1 MLVHDIIIKQAIEYV
16 TLQWIGVI
24 IMGLYFNP
32 DNTGFRG
39 DISGEI
45 YVDKSCLIEHT
56 NKVLGTPA
64 RCIALSHARRFGKSQ
79 AAGMLK
85 AYYSKGCDSREIFE
99 QFEIAKTDN
108 WDKYLNKFN
117 VIHLDMSTFAGN
129 YKENLIEKI
138 IKELCEEIAEEYP
151 NIDYTKKF
159 ASVLGQV
166 HKVSKAQL
174 VIIIDEWDCVIRNQS
189 DRQDL
194 VHRYMQFL
202 HDLFKSEEAKSFLA
216 LGYITGILPIKKIH
230 DESALNNFRE
240 FTMINSKNL
249 TKFYGFT
256 EEEVKKLCEK
266 FNMNFD
272 SVHKWYNGYRINGMH
287 MYNPNSVYQ
296 CMLDGSLESYWKNT
310 SSYSTINDFITLNFD
325 GLKDDVLKM
334 MIGEGVPVKVNSFQ
348 NDLTII
354 RNKDEALTA
363 LIHLGYLGYDA
374 DLEEAYIPNYE
385 VETAFESAIETGS
398 WTEVAKSL
406 NVSRRALNAII
417 RGNADELAEY
427 IDTAHEAYTSIQ
439 NYNNENALYNVL
451 YMALFTARAFYN
463 IEREIPAGKG
473 FADMVLRPR
482 KDAGNKPAILIELK
496 YDKSADTA
504 IKQIKEKRYNGTL
517 KGYADKIM
525 LVGVNYNPDTKKH
538 ECIIEEFYPAK

>member
-1 MLVHDIIIKQAIEYV
+1 
-16 TLQWIGVI
+16 
-24 IMGLYFNP
+24 MGLYFNP
-32 DNTGFRG
+32 DNTGFKC

-45 YVDKSCLIEHT
+45 YIDKSGLIEYT

-99 QFEIAKTDN
+99 KFEIVKTDN

-117 VIHLDMSTFAGN
+117 VIHLDMSTHAGN
-129 YKENLIEKI
+129 YKENLVEHL
-138 IKELCEEIAEEYP
+138 IKVIYEEIAEELP
-151 NIDYTKKF
+151 NTKF
-159 ASVLGQV
+159 ADDLA
-166 HKVSKAQL
+166 KTLDNIYKATGAQFI
-174 VIIIDEWDCVIRNQS
+174 IIIDEWDCVIRNQS

-202 HDLFKSEEAKSFLA
+202 HDLFKSDEAKSFLA

-240 FTMINSKNL
+240 FTMIDSGKL
-249 TKFYGFT
+249 AKYYGFT
-256 EEEVKKLCEK
+256 ENEVKTLCEK

-272 SVHKWYNGYRINGMH
+272 SVHKWYNGYRINGIH

-296 CMLDGSLESYWKNT
+296 CMLDEQLKSYWKNT
-310 SSYSTINDFITLNFD
+310 SSYSTINDYITLNFD

-334 MIGEGVPVKVNSFQ
+334 MTGRGVPVKVNSFQ

-354 RNKDEALTA
+354 RNKDETLTA

-385 VETAFESAIETGS
+385 VETAFESAIETGN

-427 IDTAHEAYTSIQ
+427 IDTAHEAYTSIH
-439 NYNNENALYNVL
+439 NYNNENSLYNVL

-463 IEREIPAGKG
+463 VEREIPAGKG
-473 FADMVLRPR
+473 FADMALRPR

-504 IKQIKEKRYNGTL
+504 IKQIKEKRYIGTL
-517 KGYADKIM
+517 EGYADKIM
-525 LVGVNYNPDTKKH
+525 LAGVNYNPDTQKH